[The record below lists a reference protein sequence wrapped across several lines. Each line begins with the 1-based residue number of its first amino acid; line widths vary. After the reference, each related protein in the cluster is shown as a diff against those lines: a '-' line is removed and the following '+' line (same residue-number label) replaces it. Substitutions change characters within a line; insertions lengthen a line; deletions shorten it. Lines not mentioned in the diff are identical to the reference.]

1 MKKIDLHIHTIATI
15 CDPANFAFD
24 IDELE
29 SYVEHSRLDA
39 IAITNHNLF
48 DRDNYREVSSKLS
61 CAVFP
66 GIEINVTTP
75 GKYGHVIVVAPPED
89 VDRFTEGAQAISEAC
104 PSKDSHVDWQFVINA
119 FCNLS
124 EYLVIPHYLKK
135 KKLDLQ
141 TIEELRKSTG
151 FDALEVSNN
160 KTWLRENDKTPEPLV
175 VFSDARPGFQLD
187 EECERPKGAIYA
199 YGYTYINAG
208 DATVPSIKLAFRDS
222 KNVSV
227 FRKDN
232 EFEILPEGLPV
243 SRRLNVVIGERSS
256 GKTFT
261 LKRIIDSLEPSDCF
275 HLEQFHIAKNAD
287 EKTFNESVAAED
299 SRFFD
304 DYFDPFK
311 TLIMKHLEDDPEPT
325 EKDIGKF
332 CEALI
337 KYANSPTNKA
347 SDTTIFS
354 STQYDL
360 EICATE
366 MSKDVELIEAIK
378 ELRDSTRHV
387 ELIRKYIPLETA
399 TELYYELR
407 TALFEVFRERQFKD
421 RANAIINGIKTALA
435 NLSSRKPLPD
445 TNCLK
450 DYLRYS
456 FRLSKTAEAFNK
468 LLPNKELDAE
478 EDGKYKKLRTR
489 MQHTSATEAR
499 KGLKLPKDTD
509 VSGLLKAASAREKLQ
524 VIRGFDSDVYDV
536 ICRIVFKID
545 SRIVLNDGTNTNLSG
560 GQRAEYLLLH
570 LLSTAE
576 NKDYILLDEPES
588 SFDNPFLNKEVCT
601 LINRIAEHATVFL
614 VTHNN
619 TLGVSIHPDWI
630 IYTEKESTGAY
641 KVYSGSLNAENL
653 LSTSGEVVSRPENL
667 LNILEAGIDTY
678 EDRREYYGLK

>member
-104 PSKDSHVDWQFVINA
+104 PSKDSHVDWQFVINS

-141 TIEELRKSTG
+141 TIGELRKSTG
-151 FDALEVSNN
+151 VDALEVSNN

-227 FRKDN
+227 FREDS

-243 SRRLNVVIGERSS
+243 SSRLNVIIGERSS

-275 HLEQFHIAKNAD
+275 HLEQFLIAKKAD
-287 EKTFNESVAAED
+287 EKTFNESVAKED

-304 DYFDPFK
+304 DYFEPFK
-311 TLIMKHLEDDPEPT
+311 TLLMKHLEDNRET
-325 EKDIGKF
+325 IEKDIGDF
-332 CEALI
+332 CKDLI
-337 KYANSPTNKA
+337 KYANSPTSKA
-347 SDTTIFS
+347 SDTPIFTS
-354 STQYDL
+354 NLYDL
-360 EICATE
+360 DICETE
-366 MSKDVELIEAIK
+366 MKKDVKLVKAVM
-378 ELRDSTRHV
+378 ELRYPTRHV
-387 ELIRKYIPLETA
+387 ELIRKRISFETA
-399 TELYYELR
+399 EDLHKDLR
-407 TALFEVFRERQFKD
+407 AVLLRAFEEKKYKERS
-421 RANAIINGIKTALA
+421 NAIIGEVKAALG

-445 TNCLK
+445 TNCIK
-450 DYLRYS
+450 DYFKYS
-456 FRLSKTAEAFNK
+456 FRLSKTAEALDA
-468 LLPNKELDAE
+468 LLPNKELDTE

-489 MQHTSATEAR
+489 MYHTSAAEAR

-509 VSGLLKAASAREKLQ
+509 VSGLLKASGAKEKLQ
-524 VIRGFDSDVYDV
+524 ILRGFDPEAYDD
-536 ICRIVFKID
+536 ICKIMFKIE
-545 SRIVLNDGTNTNLSG
+545 SRIVLNDGTNTSLSG

-570 LLSTAE
+570 LLSTAK

-601 LINRIAEHATVFL
+601 LINRIADRATVFL

-619 TLGVSIHPDWI
+619 TLGISIHPNWI
-630 IYTEKESTGAY
+630 IYTEKKPAGGYEI
-641 KVYSGSLNAENL
+641 YSGPLSAETL
-653 LSTSGEVVSRPENL
+653 RSTTGETVSRPVNL

-678 EDRREYYGLK
+678 EDRREYYGLR